1 MTLPEIL
8 DAMGPLTT
16 DAEAKAMQELLAERG
31 ITDLNAI
38 SDEDFSALIP
48 VAVERAAD
56 TEV

>member
-1 MTLPEIL
+1 MTRREIL

-38 SDEDFSALIP
+38 SEEDFLALIP
-48 VAVERAAD
+48 LAIERAA
-56 TEV
+56 T